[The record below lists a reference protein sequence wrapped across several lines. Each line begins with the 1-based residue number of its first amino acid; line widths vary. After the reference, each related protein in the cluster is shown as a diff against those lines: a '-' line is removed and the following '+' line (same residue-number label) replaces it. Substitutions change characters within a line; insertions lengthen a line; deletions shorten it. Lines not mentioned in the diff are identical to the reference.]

1 LTGKGQNVKNQNIK
15 SLKNGQKFEK
25 DQNVKSL
32 FLNWSERQKWSG
44 WSERQKSEP
53 QKLERQ
59 KSECQ
64 KSECQK
70 SERQKS
76 ERQKERG
83 KSKMTFD
90 ILIFFDAI
98 GNIRTSK
105 VLVHFH
111 AKNTF
116 NFIDFTDNFSEIST
130 WT

>member
-1 LTGKGQNVKNQNIK
+1 MTGKGQNVKNQNIK
-15 SLKNGQKFEK
+15 SLKVGQKFEK

-44 WSERQKSEP
+44 WSERQKSER
-53 QKLERQ
+53 QKSERQKTERQ

-70 SERQKS
+70 SERRKS

-83 KSKMTFD
+83 KSKMTFN

-105 VLVHFH
+105 VLVHFQ

-116 NFIDFTDNFSEIST
+116 NFIDFTDNF
-130 WT
+130 